1 MRKSIRYSSIVIA
14 ALMAVAPVASF
25 SHFESSTVQ
34 AASSTKKLTHN
45 AAVYNAKGKRVGKK
59 TLKKNKKVR
68 ILGTKR
74 INGKAYYKIG
84 KNSYVRTANFKKVVK
99 SNAKK
104 SSSTSEEDSFVEE
117 MKKRSSD
124 PTLNNYRDQVLKNS
138 TSKDKVTVVFNKDSH
153 SYYGDDEDLEVVDN
167 IPAGTEITIVA
178 PSIEKFGGEYYL
190 SDTGE
195 DNTNYYK
202 LSDVSFNGYDPDH
215 DAKLKSLQKQV
226 DKMINKSEDGEV
238 LITPNNGN
246 VPMYESNGEGGLE
259 TKPSGVMSKPVRTGS
274 VDVLRNNQ
282 KYYYSYSSYDG
293 DYSVSVNDVTL
304 SPAPADED
312 ED

>member
-45 AAVYNAKGKRVGKK
+45 AVVYNAKGKRVGKK
-59 TLKKNKKVR
+59 NLKKNKKVR

-138 TSKDKVTVVFNKDSH
+138 TSKDKVTIVFNKDSH

-226 DKMINKSEDGEV
+226 DKMTENGDVI
-238 LITPNNGN
+238 ITPKGGN
-246 VPMYESNGEGGLE
+246 VFRYEPNGDEGLDNE
-259 TKPSGVMSKPVRTGS
+259 PSGTLNKPVRTS
-274 VDVLRNNQ
+274 SIDVVRHNQ
-282 KYYYSYSSYDG
+282 KYYYSYSGDDG
-293 DYSVSVNDVTL
+293 DYAVNIDEVTL
-304 SPAPADED
+304 SAAPADD
-312 ED
+312 DD

>member
-1 MRKSIRYSSIVIA
+1 M
-14 ALMAVAPVASF
+14 
-25 SHFESSTVQ
+25 
-34 AASSTKKLTHN
+34 
-45 AAVYNAKGKRVGKK
+45 
-59 TLKKNKKVR
+59 
-68 ILGTKR
+68 
-74 INGKAYYKIG
+74 
-84 KNSYVRTANFKKVVK
+84 
-99 SNAKK
+99 
-104 SSSTSEEDSFVEE
+104 
-117 MKKRSSD
+117 
-124 PTLNNYRDQVLKNS
+124 
-138 TSKDKVTVVFNKDSH
+138 
-153 SYYGDDEDLEVVDN
+153 
-167 IPAGTEITIVA
+167 A

-274 VDVLRNNQ
+274 VDVVRNNQ